1 MARKRPAPY
10 VPLSV
15 YYADDEAIMEAGE
28 DAELM
33 YVRMLAYAGRTP
45 TTEGYVPK
53 RVCLT
58 RLGIAVRPELGPET
72 SPESRLER
80 LTDTG
85 LVAVEGDGYRLVSW
99 LKWNRSVEEMNRE
112 QAQDRARKT
121 PLTRRAPEQDPED
134 VPETGPEKTPE
145 SISVPSG
152 STEAE
157 EKREKTCASADADAL
172 FAEFWDAFNH
182 KFGKQRARTNWE
194 KAVKKT
200 DPQIVIAGAR
210 RYAKWVSGEIARDPR
225 FKPKWAEGWLTERR
239 WEDELDAAAQAPEQR
254 GSFTAPPLPEGAP
267 RALYVPWN
275 RAHRDAWLAG
285 KTGPTDW
292 HALQVAS

>member
-80 LTDTG
+80 LTDSG
-85 LVAVEGDGYRLVSW
+85 LIAIEGDGYRLVSW

-112 QAQDRARKT
+112 QKQDRERKV
-121 PLTRRAPEQDPED
+121 PLTRRAPESGPED
-134 VPETGPEKTPE
+134 VPETSPETAPE
-145 SISVPSG
+145 SGPFPSG

-157 EKREKTCASADADAL
+157 EKRIKDMSARRGRFD
-172 FAEFWDAFNH
+172 EFWSIYP
-182 KFGKQRARTNWE
+182 KRGKHSNPKEAARQKWNDL
-194 KAVKKT
+194 VKTVDPEAIITSARVLAKT
-200 DPQIVIAGAR
+200 REGEDPQHTPQAITWLRQKRWQDDAPIEVEAGRHLVAVQTGPSRDAQLRYEDAQQQAPDAGA
-210 RYAKWVSGEIARDPR
+210 
-225 FKPKWAEGWLTERR
+225 
-239 WEDELDAAAQAPEQR
+239 
-254 GSFTAPPLPEGAP
+254 LP
-267 RALYVPWN
+267 W
-275 RAHRDAWLAG
+275 
-285 KTGPTDW
+285 
-292 HALQVAS
+292 